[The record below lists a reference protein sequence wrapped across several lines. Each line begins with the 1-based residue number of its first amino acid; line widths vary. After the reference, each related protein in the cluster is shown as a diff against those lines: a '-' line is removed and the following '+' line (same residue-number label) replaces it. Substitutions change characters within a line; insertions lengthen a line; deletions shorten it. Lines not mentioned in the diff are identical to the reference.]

1 MKAKDTSIKKATTTT
16 TNPFSSTCM
25 RLNKG
30 MKELE
35 YELAVTLEI
44 ERKMWLGL
52 KESKQQRLTD
62 KTILWIDWKMP

>member
-1 MKAKDTSIKKATTTT
+1 MKAKDTSIKKATTT

-30 MKELE
+30 TKELE

-44 ERKMWLGL
+44 ERKM
-52 KESKQQRLTD
+52 
-62 KTILWIDWKMP
+62 

>member
-1 MKAKDTSIKKATTTT
+1 MEAKDMSIKKATT
-16 TNPFSSTCM
+16 TNPFSSTCT
-25 RLNKG
+25 RLKKG
-30 MKELE
+30 TKELE
-35 YELAVTLEI
+35 FELAVTLEI